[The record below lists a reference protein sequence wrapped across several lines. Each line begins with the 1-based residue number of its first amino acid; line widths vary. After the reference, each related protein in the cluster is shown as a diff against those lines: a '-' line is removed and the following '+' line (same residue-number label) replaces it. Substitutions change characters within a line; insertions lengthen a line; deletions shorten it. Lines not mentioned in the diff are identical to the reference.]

1 VPIVRFTVG
10 RRVFAPSW
18 AMTALTIALCA
29 VFVRL
34 GEWQWHRA
42 EWRQAEWNAFARGA
56 DRAVELGSRGTADV
70 PRFQRVAVAGQFD
83 PEHQFLLDNRVENDQ
98 AGYEVLTPLA
108 LADGRVLLVDR
119 GWVPFTG
126 YRSRLPDIRLT
137 ATGPV
142 RITGRIDLLPV
153 GGLSFGRMA
162 PRGGPQ
168 WPKVTSYPEMAQ
180 LTGVLA
186 AARPGV
192 RLEPRILLLDPAAP
206 HGYVRDWQPP
216 GMSPARHLSYA
227 AQWWLFAVTLIVIW
241 VVLSAQKPRANA
253 PAGTLERQAPRE
265 REVH

>member
-1 VPIVRFTVG
+1 MPIVRFTVG

-18 AMTALTIALCA
+18 AMTALTVALCI

-34 GEWQWHRA
+34 GEWQWHKA
-42 EWRQAEWNAFARGA
+42 ERRQAEWSAFARGA

-70 PRFQRVAVAGQFD
+70 PRFQRVAVAGRFD
-83 PEHQFLLDNRVENDQ
+83 PEHQFLLDNRTENDQ
-98 AGYEVLTPLA
+98 AGYEVLTPLE
-108 LADGRVLLVDR
+108 LANGRVLLVDR

-126 YRSRLPDIRLT
+126 YRSRLPDIRL
-137 ATGPV
+137 AAEDPI
-142 RITGRIDLLPV
+142 RLTGRIDVLPV

-162 PRGGPQ
+162 PGGGPQ

-180 LTGVLA
+180 LASALA

-216 GMSPARHLSYA
+216 GMSPARHMSYA
-227 AQWWLFAVTLIVIW
+227 AQWWFFAATLIVIW
-241 VVLSAQKPRANA
+241 AVLSTQKPRADA
-253 PAGTLERQAPRE
+253 RAGTLERQGPRE
-265 REVH
+265 RGIH